1 MLVNRKYYNNHV
13 KFISYD
19 GKYPCLCMGTLIL
32 EIDGTKHS
40 FGRKGKFLK
49 FWSSGGACG
58 FTGNWEANVT
68 NGEWIINVDNIPEQF
83 RQYVS
88 EIDEVFNDNVTYGC
102 CGGCI

>member
-1 MLVNRKYYNNHV
+1 MLINRNNDNVHV

-40 FGRKGKFLK
+40 FGKKGKFAN
-49 FWSSGGACG
+49 FWSSGGTCG
-58 FTGNWEANVT
+58 FTGVT
-68 NGEWIINVDNIPEQF
+68 DGEWIINVDKIPEQF
-83 RQYVS
+83 SQHAR

>member
-1 MLVNRKYYNNHV
+1 MLVNRNNDNNHV

-32 EIDGTKHS
+32 EIDGTKYS
-40 FGRKGKFLK
+40 FGNKGKFHE
-49 FWSSGGACG
+49 FWSSGGTCG
-58 FTGNWEANVT
+58 FTGDWEANVT
-68 NGEWIINVDNIPEQF
+68 DGEWIINVDEIPEQF
-83 RQYVS
+83 RQYAN